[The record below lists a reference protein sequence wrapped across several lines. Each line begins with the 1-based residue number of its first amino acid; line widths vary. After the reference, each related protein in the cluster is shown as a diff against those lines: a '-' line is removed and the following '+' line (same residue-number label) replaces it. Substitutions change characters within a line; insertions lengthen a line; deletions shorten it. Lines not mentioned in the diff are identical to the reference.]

1 MGKPVRDV
9 AHVRR
14 DDDGVE
20 DRRRRLLGRRELQS
34 RRQPSGPSVLNVL
47 FDNNGHCADGGTIGG
62 GQGFA
67 PGPYQVQSD
76 GSFNGSKTF
85 MFSNGDVEVTTISG
99 KFTSDGSAGGTANV
113 SSTFGRRS

>member
-20 DRRRRLLGRRELQS
+20 DRRRRLHDSAAASPTAAKSGRYTGTYSDGGNFNLDVN
-34 RRQPSGPSVLNVL
+34 PSGPSVLNVL

-67 PGPYQVQSD
+67 PGPYQVQP
-76 GSFNGSKTF
+76 
-85 MFSNGDVEVTTISG
+85 DVRINCTPAGTW
-99 KFTSDGSAGGTANV
+99 SAKL
-113 SSTFGRRS
+113 SS